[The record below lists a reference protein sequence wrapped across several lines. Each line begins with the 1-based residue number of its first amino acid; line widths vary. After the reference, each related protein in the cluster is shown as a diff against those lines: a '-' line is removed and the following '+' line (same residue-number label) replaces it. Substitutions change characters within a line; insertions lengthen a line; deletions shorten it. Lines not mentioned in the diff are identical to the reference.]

1 MMWEYLA
8 GNKPALVLVLLQDFG
23 DYNQAFTFGRLGED
37 RNERENSIQVA
48 GGGG

>member
-1 MMWEYLA
+1 MMWEYLV

-23 DYNQAFTFGRLGED
+23 DYNQAFTFGRLAED
-37 RNERENSIQVA
+37 RNGRENSIQVA